1 MGLSTRRAIVA
12 MQLTVTT
19 CLALGAAASC
29 GSRTGLQGEEPS
41 SDAGSDG
48 PFLFDAPEEKPP
60 IDTFRPDVPL
70 INPCP
75 DAAATL
81 IYVVGLKNTLY
92 SFDPSAGTF
101 TPIGTITCP
110 GAGRNRPF
118 SMAVDREGI
127 AYVIYDTPGQVATAL
142 YRVNLKTAAC
152 TMTSYDAAAN
162 RSETFGMGFVAGA
175 SDGGDAGEQLFISFD
190 PGPTT
195 SGNGDLATLDTTTF
209 KVNRIGNFSPPVDGS
224 ELTGTGDG
232 RLYAFSPSLNPGGSF
247 IARIDPMTA
256 KVMTTYPLPGIR
268 QGNGWAFGFWS
279 EEFYMFTGTGA
290 GGSTDVHT
298 FSLASKSVNK
308 VANLPND
315 IVVGAGVSTC
325 APFSP

>member
-1 MGLSTRRAIVA
+1 
-12 MQLTVTT
+12 
-19 CLALGAAASC
+19 
-29 GSRTGLQGEEPS
+29 
-41 SDAGSDG
+41 
-48 PFLFDAPEEKPP
+48 
-60 IDTFRPDVPL
+60 VPL

-101 TPIGTITCP
+101 TPIGTISCP
-110 GAGRNRPF
+110 GAGGTQPF
-118 SMAVDREGI
+118 SMAVDREGV
-127 AYVIYDTPGQVATAL
+127 AYVIYDTPAQVATAL
-142 YRVNLKTAAC
+142 YRVDLKTGAC
-152 TMTSYDAAAN
+152 MTTSYDAAAN
-162 RSETFGMGFVAGA
+162 RSETFGMGFVAGLGDGGDGG
-175 SDGGDAGEQLFISFD
+175 DGGDAGEQLFISFD

-209 KVNRIGNFSPPVDGS
+209 NVKRIGNFSPPVDGS

-232 RLYAFSPSLNPGGSF
+232 RLYAFSPSLRPGGSF
-247 IARIDPMTA
+247 IAQINPLTA

-268 QGNGWAFGFWS
+268 QGSGWAFGFWGND
-279 EEFYMFTGTGA
+279 FYLFTGTGA
-290 GGSTDVHT
+290 GASTDVHR
-298 FSLASKSVNK
+298 FNIASNSLTP

-315 IVVGAGVSTC
+315 TVVGAGVSTC